1 MNVLLALSVSV
12 TSVALAGSLEATTA
26 SEIGIDADALVTIE
40 SSLDTEADAFAEA
53 DVDADKYDPNVYYGR
68 RRRQPRSRPS
78 SNTGTSKREPTKQW
92 SGSRKQPA
100 WNSGSTKKSAWSPNS
115 SSKPAWN
122 AGSSSNTKS
131 SSNNSYSRSSR
142 DAPARS
148 SRGLGSS
155 RYGSSRSSAY
165 QRPRQQPK
173 KPYCP
178 VREMIAHEA
187 EIRVQVEELKKQYNY
202 MLKDSHVLGDY
213 IDYIKTSM
221 DATTANINKDLQ

>member
-78 SNTGTSKREPTKQW
+78 SNTGTSKREPTNQW
-92 SGSRKQPA
+92 SASRKQPA
-100 WNSGSTKKSAWSPNS
+100 WNSGSTKKSTWSPKN

-131 SSNNSYSRSSR
+131 SNNSYSRSSR
-142 DAPARS
+142 DTPARS

-155 RYGSSRSSAY
+155 RYSSSRNSAY

-202 MLKDSHVLGDY
+202 MLEDMHVLGDY